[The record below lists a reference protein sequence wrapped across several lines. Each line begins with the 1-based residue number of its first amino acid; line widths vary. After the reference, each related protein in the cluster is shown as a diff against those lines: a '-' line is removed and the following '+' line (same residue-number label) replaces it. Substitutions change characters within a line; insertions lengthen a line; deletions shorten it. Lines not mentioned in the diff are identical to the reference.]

1 MSEKQKW
8 PNQFTFI
15 LAAVGTAA
23 GLGNMWRFP
32 MYAYEYGGAA
42 FILAILIANLII
54 AYPLMM
60 VETIIGQRGQAG
72 PPVAMEK
79 LKKGTGWIQWIAA
92 ISILAILIY
101 YVPVMGWGVNYFYE
115 SFSGAFLSNPSTYF
129 QEDILHLSEGIY
141 EVNGIVIGVLI
152 SVIVSYAL
160 IILSLRKGIASMSK
174 VIKFT
179 ATAPFVILFILLI
192 RGLTL
197 PGSEEGVKAFFLPDW
212 SQLLSPELWQAAI
225 GQSFFSA
232 AVAMGY
238 FFYSGGRRAK
248 NAEIPKTS
256 LWILGGNILVSILSG
271 LAIFSTIGFMAQEQG
286 VGLDE
291 AAVSGPMLVFSV
303 LPTAISMLP
312 AFKIGFAVLL
322 FITVITL
329 AIDSI
334 FGMFELVTG
343 SFMDLKKKHEKEFRT
358 FVSLTGITF
367 LLGIPIC
374 FGSGMYYLD
383 IMDHFITGYMLVIVG
398 MLECTV
404 VAYVVGP
411 EKIRQ
416 WINDTNTGLRIGKWF
431 NIFLYILPLIL
442 LMLLIITLANEVTSL
457 YGGYPKE
464 MIYLLGIAPIFL
476 IIGVSLV
483 IYFRFQRRKGTS

>member
-1 MSEKQKW
+1 
-8 PNQFTFI
+8 
-15 LAAVGTAA
+15 
-23 GLGNMWRFP
+23 
-32 MYAYEYGGAA
+32 
-42 FILAILIANLII
+42 
-54 AYPLMM
+54 
-60 VETIIGQRGQAG
+60 
-72 PPVAMEK
+72 
-79 LKKGTGWIQWIAA
+79 
-92 ISILAILIY
+92 
-101 YVPVMGWGVNYFYE
+101 
-115 SFSGAFLSNPSTYF
+115 
-129 QEDILHLSEGIY
+129 
-141 EVNGIVIGVLI
+141 
-152 SVIVSYAL
+152 
-160 IILSLRKGIASMSK
+160 MSK

-197 PGSEEGVKAFFLPDW
+197 PGSEVGVKAFFLPDW

-256 LWILGGNILVSILSG
+256 LWILGGNIVVSILSG
-271 LAIFSTIGFMAQEQG
+271 LAIFSTVGYMAQEQG
-286 VGLDE
+286 VGLGE

-312 AFKIGFAVLL
+312 AFEILFAVLL

-358 FVSLTGITF
+358 FVTLTGITF
-367 LLGIPIC
+367 ILGIPIC

-398 MLECTV
+398 MLECAV

-411 EKIRQ
+411 EKLRQ
-416 WINDTNTGLRIGKWF
+416 WVNNTNTGLRIGKWF
-431 NIFLYILPLIL
+431 NVVLYILPLIL
-442 LMLLIITLANEVTSL
+442 LTLLIITLSNEVTSL
-457 YGGYPKE
+457 YGGYPQE
-464 MIYLLGIAPIFL
+464 MIYLLGIVPIFL
-476 IIGVSLV
+476 IITIALI
-483 IYFRFQRRKGTS
+483 IYFVFQRRRSKTS